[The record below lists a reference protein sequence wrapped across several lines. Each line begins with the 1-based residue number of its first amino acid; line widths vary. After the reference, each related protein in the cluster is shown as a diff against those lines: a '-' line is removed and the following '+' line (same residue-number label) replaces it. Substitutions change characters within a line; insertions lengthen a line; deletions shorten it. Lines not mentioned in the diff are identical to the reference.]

1 MNPGAETT
9 VVSLREHHDAVLAE
23 RTRRYDERR
32 AADLRFADERD
43 RRYTEVAAARA
54 EALKIKDEADR
65 KALDLAREY
74 QTYKD
79 ERDNRLREQI
89 ASERGLYAT
98 HNELNGA
105 VEKIEATLAPIAAYV
120 ASQQGR
126 SGGFQQGW
134 LILLGSVSLV
144 STLIAIGLGVLA
156 LLGR

>member
-1 MNPGAETT
+1 MTDTT
-9 VVSLREHHDAVLAE
+9 AVSLREHHDAVLAE

-43 RRYTEVAAARA
+43 RRYAEVAAARA
-54 EALKIKDEADR
+54 EALKIKEQADR
-65 KALDLAREY
+65 DALDLARQI

-79 ERDNRLREQI
+79 EKANELREQI
-89 ASERGLYAT
+89 SRERGLYASKDD
-98 HNELNGA
+98 LSA
-105 VEKIEATLAPIAAYV
+105 LAEKIEATLAPIAAYV

-134 LILLGSVSLV
+134 LILLGAVSLV
-144 STLIAIGLGVLA
+144 STLLAIGLGVLA